1 MDESD
6 RIWKPIENSP
16 PPVTNLSSFPNDKAN
31 NVTAP
36 NLKVLQTALNHSERL
51 EFREDL
57 DKNHS
62 DYRVILYFLE
72 LNGNV
77 KSGERVF
84 DIYINND
91 KLRQDFDIL
100 ANGSNYKEVALD
112 VKANGSLNMTLVKA
126 SAGIFGPIC
135 NAYEILQVHP
145 WVQETNQKDGEFN
158 LKARNF

>member
-1 MDESD
+1 M
-6 RIWKPIENSP
+6 
-16 PPVTNLSSFPNDKAN
+16 
-31 NVTAP
+31 
-36 NLKVLQTALNHSERL
+36 

-62 DYRVILYFLE
+62 DYHVILYFLE

-91 KLRQDFDIL
+91 KLRQNFDIL

-112 VKANGSLNMTLVKA
+112 VKANGSLNMTLVRV
-126 SAGIFGPIC
+126 SGIFGPIC

-145 WVQETNQKDGEFN
+145 WVQETNQKDGKFN
-158 LKARNF
+158 LKACNF